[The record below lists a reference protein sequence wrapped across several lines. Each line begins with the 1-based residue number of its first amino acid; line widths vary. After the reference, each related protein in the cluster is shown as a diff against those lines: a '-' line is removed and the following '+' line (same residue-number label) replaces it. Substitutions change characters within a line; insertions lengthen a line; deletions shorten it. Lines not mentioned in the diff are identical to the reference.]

1 MMEKLSKH
9 KKLVLITVSIV
20 VCVSF
25 IIVLCVFWANKSYSV
40 KFYSD
45 NKELLKIDT
54 VKSGESANPPVEPEL
69 SYGSIFQKWDTDFSA
84 VTKDM
89 EINPEF
95 ESVNGKENV
104 FALAG
109 AYGKKDDVVT
119 TSLTLCGDVMLSGFD
134 ITLEYDE
141 DELQFDSVFGNDENV
156 IYNEK
161 KPGKIN
167 LNYVSA
173 KNTTADVDICSFKF
187 KITGKQ
193 KTIPLTIK
201 VNKVYANKGNDLF
214 TPHYSVIDANVYAY

>member
-1 MMEKLSKH
+1 MMKKLINH
-9 KKLVLITVSIV
+9 KKPILIVLSIVICVSIIILLLVLLS
-20 VCVSF
+20 
-25 IIVLCVFWANKSYSV
+25 NKSYNV

-69 SYGSIFQKWDTDFSA
+69 SYGSIFQKWDIDFST

-104 FALAG
+104 FALTG
-109 AYGKKDDVVT
+109 AYGKKDGT
-119 TSLTLCGDVMLSGFD
+119 AITSLTLCGDVMLSGFD

-141 DELQFDSVFGNDENV
+141 DELLLDSVFSNDENV

-167 LNYVSA
+167 LNYVSTE
-173 KNTTADVDICSFKF
+173 NTTADVDICSFKF
-187 KITGKQ
+187 KITGNQ
-193 KTIPLTIK
+193 KAIPLTIK
-201 VNKVYANKGNDLF
+201 VNKVYANKGNDLISPSY
-214 TPHYSVIDANVYAY
+214 TVVDSNVYVY